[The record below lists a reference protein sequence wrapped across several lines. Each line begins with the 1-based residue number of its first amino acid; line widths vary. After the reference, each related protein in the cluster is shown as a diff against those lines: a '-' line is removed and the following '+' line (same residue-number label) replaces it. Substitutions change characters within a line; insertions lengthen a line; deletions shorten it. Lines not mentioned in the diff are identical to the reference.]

1 MNIDLSTREN
11 EILILII
18 EEYTTQEIAT
28 KLHLSIDTVKTYR
41 KNLLHKLKARNVAGL
56 VRRALE
62 WEIVTPKLKNWRVT
76 VSNPWAIR

>member
-18 EEYTTQEIAT
+18 EEYTTQEIAAR
-28 KLHLSIDTVKTYR
+28 LHLSIDTIKTYR
-41 KNLLHKLKARNVAGL
+41 KNLLYKLKARNVAGL

-62 WEIVTPKLKNWRVT
+62 WEIVTQI
-76 VSNPWAIR
+76 IRIGELQF